1 MSRAACFGSYDIR
14 QILWVFGAQSK
25 LTYGEVHFI
34 DEPAK
39 NFSALIDVLY
49 GLRNA
54 LFHGSITPNDMH
66 NRIYKPAYLIA
77 MRLVK
82 CTL

>member
-1 MSRAACFGSYDIR
+1 MNVLAEH
-14 QILWVFGAQSK
+14 GAQKK
-25 LTYGEVHFI
+25 LTYGDVHFI
-34 DEPAK
+34 DDAEK

-54 LFHGSITPNDMH
+54 LFHGSITPNQTH
-66 NRIYKPAYLIA
+66 NQIYKPAYLIA